1 MVWIS
6 SLHWCGI
13 PPDSSARNIQS
24 VPVRRR
30 VAPCVET
37 WVSWPQLMG
46 PKGLPFDM
54 FWYSSPLLW
63 LLAFLSIL
71 LPFCCFEPS
80 CLLKVSVFCTTMPS
94 LSHSGWI
101 WMLRWILQKI
111 VPSFLQLVQYN
122 LLMSKLASNSIQIFR
137 LATWTWTMWDRESR
151 SSQWWAQDLSGQT
164 TIDGKRGMQLLGAIE
179 QRIQSM
185 FLMLMVI
192 PKACG
197 SSVMTQDGCPRTNG
211 MVSGP
216 SVKIGFLVK
225 RPVFVRSG
233 DYKVSCAYLLFFSY

>member
-1 MVWIS
+1 
-6 SLHWCGI
+6 
-13 PPDSSARNIQS
+13 
-24 VPVRRR
+24 
-30 VAPCVET
+30 
-37 WVSWPQLMG
+37 
-46 PKGLPFDM
+46 
-54 FWYSSPLLW
+54 
-63 LLAFLSIL
+63 
-71 LPFCCFEPS
+71 
-80 CLLKVSVFCTTMPS
+80 
-94 LSHSGWI
+94 
-101 WMLRWILQKI
+101 
-111 VPSFLQLVQYN
+111 
-122 LLMSKLASNSIQIFR
+122 
-137 LATWTWTMWDRESR
+137 MWDRESR